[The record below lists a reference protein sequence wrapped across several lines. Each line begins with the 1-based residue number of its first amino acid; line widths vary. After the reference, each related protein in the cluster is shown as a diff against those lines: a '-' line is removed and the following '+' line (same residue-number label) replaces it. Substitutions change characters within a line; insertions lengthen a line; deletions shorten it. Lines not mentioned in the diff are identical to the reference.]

1 MPVSH
6 QQCFEWNGDRFRK
19 WAERIGNSTYQV
31 IDNILTSKR
40 VEQQSYRSCM
50 GLLKLADKYSVD
62 RLETACKKALSFTAT
77 PSYKSI
83 KNILD
88 TGNDRVDPANE
99 EQPSAPATNN
109 HALTRGAD
117 YYRR

>member
-1 MPVSH
+1 
-6 QQCFEWNGDRFRK
+6 
-19 WAERIGNSTYQV
+19 
-31 IDNILTSKR
+31 
-40 VEQQSYRSCM
+40 M
-50 GLLKLADKYSVD
+50 GLLKLADKYSIE
-62 RLETACKKALSFTAT
+62 RLESACRLALSFTAT

-88 TGNDRVDPANE
+88 TGNDKVALSDGQKNPAAHPDTSTQN
-99 EQPSAPATNN
+99 NN

>member
-1 MPVSH
+1 
-6 QQCFEWNGDRFRK
+6 
-19 WAERIGNSTYQV
+19 
-31 IDNILTSKR
+31 
-40 VEQQSYRSCM
+40 M

-62 RLETACKKALSFTAT
+62 RLEAACKKALSFTAT

-88 TGNDRVDPANE
+88 TGNDRVDPANK

-109 HALTRGAD
+109 HALTRGAN

>member
-1 MPVSH
+1 
-6 QQCFEWNGDRFRK
+6 
-19 WAERIGNSTYQV
+19 
-31 IDNILTSKR
+31 
-40 VEQQSYRSCM
+40 M

-62 RLETACKKALSFTAT
+62 RLEAACRKALSFTAA

-88 TGNDRVDPANE
+88 TGNDQTEMPDKEKAIDRHIEPTKNR
-99 EQPSAPATNN
+99 

>member
-1 MPVSH
+1 MVNLS
-6 QQCFEWNGDRFRK
+6 EIYNRFRK
-19 WAERIGNSTYQV
+19 WAERIGSSTCQV
-31 IDNILTSKR
+31 VDAILTSKR

-62 RLETACKKALSFTAT
+62 RLEAACRKALSFTAT

-88 TGNDRVDPANE
+88 TGNDQTETPDKGK
-99 EQPSAPATNN
+99 ATDSRTEPTKNS

>member
-1 MPVSH
+1 
-6 QQCFEWNGDRFRK
+6 
-19 WAERIGNSTYQV
+19 
-31 IDNILTSKR
+31 
-40 VEQQSYRSCM
+40 M

-62 RLETACKKALSFTAT
+62 RLEAACKWALSFTAT

-88 TGNDRVDPANE
+88 TGNDKVVTTDKSQKVA
-99 EQPSAPATNN
+99 EQSTSSTQNS